1 MVLIQIFKC
10 VRASGIIIV
19 NVRADAWE
27 GSYTVLMRQG
37 EQTPR
42 EKEWLSGKRIY
53 MGYTQSEPVAGKGSG
68 ADMSLL
74 RGCVLRVSPALMK

>member
-1 MVLIQIFKC
+1 M
-10 VRASGIIIV
+10 
-19 NVRADAWE
+19 
-27 GSYTVLMRQG
+27 LMWQG

-42 EKEWLSGKRIY
+42 EKEWLSGKIIY

-74 RGCVLRVSPALMK
+74 CGCVLRVSPALTK

>member
-1 MVLIQIFKC
+1 M
-10 VRASGIIIV
+10 
-19 NVRADAWE
+19 
-27 GSYTVLMRQG
+27 LMRQG

-53 MGYTQSEPVAGKGSG
+53 MGYTQSDPVAGKGSG

-74 RGCVLRVSPALMK
+74 RGCVLRVSPALTK